1 MTTILTHHHL
11 TAEAIHDK
19 HGDAIML
26 TQSED
31 GFNEP
36 NTVVLHPWQLR
47 AVCEQFGIIASDPQA
62 AKTIA
67 TLQRRMLGLHERI
80 RALFDWMAEHS
91 DHKHADLTYE
101 TTQLLALLDL
111 ANEWVADFEDEDTE
125 GAPLHCSSVRNSLQ
139 PSTGFADMPTSTDQ
153 PSLI

>member
-1 MTTILTHHHL
+1 MTTILTHHDL

-19 HGDAIML
+19 QGDAILL
-26 TQSED
+26 TQDAD

-36 NTVVLHPWQLR
+36 NTVLVHPWQLR

-80 RALFDWMAEHS
+80 QALVDWMAAHT
-91 DHKHADLTYE
+91 DYKHADLTHE
-101 TTQLLALLDL
+101 TAQLLALLDL
-111 ANEWVADFEDEDTE
+111 ANEWVADFQETGTE
-125 GAPLHCSSVRNSLQ
+125 GAALPVCKQSRNE
-139 PSTGFADMPTSTDQ
+139 PPFAGFADSPGSTDQ